1 MLTWLPRPAAA
12 AVGAAVLLTTAP
24 ALAQVSSTEQ
34 GAFNAAD
41 DAVAAVRSAS
51 GRDEVTR
58 AAGRILGTAERALSR
73 RRRPRRRQ
81 RPLPGGGQAVWRRGR
96 AHSRFPGAVCRQ
108 RWTVR
113 LGEVEPVFG
122 QTGRVVLDITA
133 RTAHDGALKW
143 TRAPST
149 PRAARP
155 IFATF
160 PSTCALP
167 SGGRWSLRRV
177 LQRPG
182 RQRKRSSAKSSC
194 GPSRTSSSAP
204 SSPPCCN
211 ARCAPP
217 RLATRRAPS
226 CATCPGGCGATA
238 WRPSTFAPPG
248 GTTVPVTTPYYR
260 EKHARRAK
268 RRPGLYPALVV
279 LGIYDRCTPKLASD
293 ASRAVAMLSSLA
305 EAQAQLRS
313 DGIAL
318 DIKTL
323 RSTAYRYAARAR
335 AAQQSAACGL
345 LDRVTGKRVVV
356 SLDGGRVRVRRKKRG
371 PKTKKGRNRFHT
383 DWKEPKLLILYV
395 VGDDGRPSQT
405 WAPIIDGTL
414 RGPEA
419 VFALLLSYARQIG
432 LNAADK
438 VLFIADGAPWIWQRI
453 QRLIA
458 ALGLSPTQ
466 VLGLIDFY
474 HAAKQLSDAVKLR
487 RWSAT
492 QRTRWLNRTRGLLKR
507 ARVDEVITALR
518 ELCRG
523 RTAGKIRTHLNYFL
537 KNRHRF
543 AYTTM
548 VGLGLPRGSGAVES
562 AIRRVINLRIKGASI
577 YWLPESVD
585 AILLLRS
592 FYKSGRWNCLQRM
605 AMTPVGVSA

>member
-1 MLTWLPRPAAA
+1 MDKSAIDTPSREIDLRNIPVHLRTALRRALEFEARAPAPRSAEEAEQCEEQLRA
-12 AVGAAVLLTTAP
+12 IADEFFGALLTP
-24 ALAQVSSTEQ
+24 VLQR
-34 GAFNAAD
+34 
-41 DAVAAVRSAS
+41 AVRSAAV
-51 GRDEVTR
+51 GD
-58 AAGRILGTAERALSR
+58 AASALVR
-73 RRRPRRRQ
+73 HLPRRMRSDG
-81 RPLPGGGQAVWRRGR
+81 LE
-96 AHSRFPGAVCRQ
+96 
-108 RWTVR
+108 TVN
-113 LGEVEPVFG
+113 V
-122 QTGRVVLDITA
+122 
-133 RTAHDGALKW
+133 
-143 TRAPST
+143 
-149 PRAARP
+149 
-155 IFATF
+155 
-160 PSTCALP
+160 
-167 SGGRWSLRRV
+167 
-177 LQRPG
+177 
-182 RQRKRSSAKSSC
+182 
-194 GPSRTSSSAP
+194 RTS
-204 SSPPCCN
+204 
-211 ARCAPP
+211 R
-217 RLATRRAPS
+217 
-226 CATCPGGCGATA
+226 
-238 WRPSTFAPPG
+238 

-313 DGIAL
+313 EGIAL

-548 VGLGLPRGSGAVES
+548 VGLGLPQGSGAVES
-562 AIRRVINLRIKGASI
+562 AIRRVINLRIKGASMGPSGGTESLHFI
-577 YWLPESVD
+577 HDERSARTPGNSTGCLDDPRTGARVEILGIDDQAPHPRPRFSNPSPERYRQADAVREIRGPALPGRRRAGEVEAQVIEAEPLGVAGAVPALAD
-585 AILLLRS
+585 RRQPVERAAGARLR
-592 FYKSGRWNCLQRM
+592 GQP
-605 AMTPVGVSA
+605 A

>member
-1 MLTWLPRPAAA
+1 M
-12 AVGAAVLLTTAP
+12 
-24 ALAQVSSTEQ
+24 
-34 GAFNAAD
+34 
-41 DAVAAVRSAS
+41 
-51 GRDEVTR
+51 
-58 AAGRILGTAERALSR
+58 
-73 RRRPRRRQ
+73 
-81 RPLPGGGQAVWRRGR
+81 
-96 AHSRFPGAVCRQ
+96 
-108 RWTVR
+108 
-113 LGEVEPVFG
+113 
-122 QTGRVVLDITA
+122 
-133 RTAHDGALKW
+133 
-143 TRAPST
+143 
-149 PRAARP
+149 
-155 IFATF
+155 
-160 PSTCALP
+160 
-167 SGGRWSLRRV
+167 
-177 LQRPG
+177 
-182 RQRKRSSAKSSC
+182 
-194 GPSRTSSSAP
+194 
-204 SSPPCCN
+204 
-211 ARCAPP
+211 
-217 RLATRRAPS
+217 
-226 CATCPGGCGATA
+226 
-238 WRPSTFAPPG
+238 
-248 GTTVPVTTPYYR
+248 
-260 EKHARRAK
+260 
-268 RRPGLYPALVV
+268 GLYPALVV

-293 ASRAVAMLSSLA
+293 ASRAVAMHSSLA

-438 VLFIADGAPWIWQRI
+438 VLFIADGAPWIWRRL

-523 RTAGKIRTHLNYFL
+523 A
-537 KNRHRF
+537 HRRQDPH
-543 AYTTM
+543 APQ
-548 VGLGLPRGSGAVES
+548 L
-562 AIRRVINLRIKGASI
+562 
-577 YWLPESVD
+577 LPEEPSSFRLHHNGR
-585 AILLLRS
+585 ARASAGQRRRRKRHPSRHQSPHQGRIHLLATGERRRDSSPAVFL
-592 FYKSGRWNCLQRM
+592 
-605 AMTPVGVSA
+605 

>member
-1 MLTWLPRPAAA
+1 MDKSAIDTIDTPSREIDLRNVPVHLRTALRRALEFEARAPAPRSAEEVEQCEEQLRAIADEFFGALLTPVLQRAVCSA
-12 AVGAAVLLTTAP
+12 AVGDAAS
-24 ALAQVSSTEQ
+24 AL
-34 GAFNAAD
+34 
-41 DAVAAVRSAS
+41 VRH
-51 GRDEVTR
+51 
-58 AAGRILGTAERALSR
+58 L
-73 RRRPRRRQ
+73 PRRMRSDG
-81 RPLPGGGQAVWRRGR
+81 LE
-96 AHSRFPGAVCRQ
+96 
-108 RWTVR
+108 TVN
-113 LGEVEPVFG
+113 V
-122 QTGRVVLDITA
+122 
-133 RTAHDGALKW
+133 
-143 TRAPST
+143 
-149 PRAARP
+149 
-155 IFATF
+155 
-160 PSTCALP
+160 
-167 SGGRWSLRRV
+167 
-177 LQRPG
+177 
-182 RQRKRSSAKSSC
+182 
-194 GPSRTSSSAP
+194 RTS
-204 SSPPCCN
+204 
-211 ARCAPP
+211 R
-217 RLATRRAPS
+217 
-226 CATCPGGCGATA
+226 
-238 WRPSTFAPPG
+238 

-414 RGPEA
+414 RGPQA

-453 QRLIA
+453 PRLIA

-548 VGLGLPRGSGAVES
+548 VGLGLPQGNGAVES

-605 AMTPVGVSA
+605 AMTPVGVSAGGSLFGRVAVPLDGLLVVLRHPATCPVHATEVGLPRGVTLFGGPSGNHRRASPSSCATPRPRKYISPRAACPGA

>member
-1 MLTWLPRPAAA
+1 M
-12 AVGAAVLLTTAP
+12 
-24 ALAQVSSTEQ
+24 
-34 GAFNAAD
+34 
-41 DAVAAVRSAS
+41 
-51 GRDEVTR
+51 
-58 AAGRILGTAERALSR
+58 
-73 RRRPRRRQ
+73 
-81 RPLPGGGQAVWRRGR
+81 
-96 AHSRFPGAVCRQ
+96 CRQ

-143 TRAPST
+143 TRTPST
-149 PRAARP
+149 PRAARS
-155 IFATF
+155 ILATF

-238 WRPSTFAPPG
+238 WETVNVRTSR

-293 ASRAVAMLSSLA
+293 ASRAVAMHSSLA

-395 VGDDGRPSQT
+395 VGDDLLATVSDVGPDHRRHAPGTGGGLRP
-405 WAPIIDGTL
+405 
-414 RGPEA
+414 A
-419 VFALLLSYARQIG
+419 VVVR
-432 LNAADK
+432 AADR
-438 VLFIADGAPWIWQRI
+438 PQR
-453 QRLIA
+453 R
-458 ALGLSPTQ
+458 
-466 VLGLIDFY
+466 
-474 HAAKQLSDAVKLR
+474 
-487 RWSAT
+487 
-492 QRTRWLNRTRGLLKR
+492 
-507 ARVDEVITALR
+507 
-518 ELCRG
+518 
-523 RTAGKIRTHLNYFL
+523 
-537 KNRHRF
+537 
-543 AYTTM
+543 
-548 VGLGLPRGSGAVES
+548 
-562 AIRRVINLRIKGASI
+562 
-577 YWLPESVD
+577 
-585 AILLLRS
+585 
-592 FYKSGRWNCLQRM
+592 
-605 AMTPVGVSA
+605 

>member
-1 MLTWLPRPAAA
+1 MPETCR
-12 AVGAAVLLTTAP
+12 
-24 ALAQVSSTEQ
+24 
-34 GAFNAAD
+34 
-41 DAVAAVRSAS
+41 
-51 GRDEVTR
+51 
-58 AAGRILGTAERALSR
+58 
-73 RRRPRRRQ
+73 
-81 RPLPGGGQAVWRRGR
+81 R
-96 AHSRFPGAVCRQ
+96 AHSRFPGTVCRQ

-149 PRAARP
+149 PRAARS

-248 GTTVPVTTPYYR
+248 ARRCRSRRPYYR

-345 LDRVTGKRVVV
+345 LDR
-356 SLDGGRVRVRRKKRG
+356 
-371 PKTKKGRNRFHT
+371 
-383 DWKEPKLLILYV
+383 
-395 VGDDGRPSQT
+395 
-405 WAPIIDGTL
+405 A
-414 RGPEA
+414 
-419 VFALLLSYARQIG
+419 
-432 LNAADK
+432 
-438 VLFIADGAPWIWQRI
+438 
-453 QRLIA
+453 
-458 ALGLSPTQ
+458 SP
-466 VLGLIDFY
+466 
-474 HAAKQLSDAVKLR
+474 
-487 RWSAT
+487 
-492 QRTRWLNRTRGLLKR
+492 
-507 ARVDEVITALR
+507 
-518 ELCRG
+518 
-523 RTAGKIRTHLNYFL
+523 
-537 KNRHRF
+537 
-543 AYTTM
+543 
-548 VGLGLPRGSGAVES
+548 GSGWS
-562 AIRRVINLRIKGASI
+562 SPSTGAA
-577 YWLPESVD
+577 SV
-585 AILLLRS
+585 
-592 FYKSGRWNCLQRM
+592 
-605 AMTPVGVSA
+605 